1 MTLSFSAL
9 STFSTKPR
17 IGLAAGLLIAA
28 LLQVCSAGLDPY
40 STQVM
45 IFAAINVILAVSL
58 NLVMGETGQFS
69 LCHAAFMA
77 VGAYTSALI
86 TGKALPSILPH
97 FQWTGSSWA
106 SQISFLPVL
115 LCAGL
120 TAALAGLIVGG
131 PSLRL
136 RGDYLAMV
144 TLGFGEII
152 RVLLQNSDQTSSL
165 LALLKAPLWIIDS
178 VASIGG
184 SRGMSGILPATNL
197 FWAIGLAVVTLY
209 TMMALVRST
218 YGKGFHAVRD
228 DEIAAAA
235 MGIDTTRF
243 KITAFVIGAF
253 FAGIAGSL
261 YAHAVEFISP
271 EGFNFLRSFEII
283 VMVILGGMG
292 RPVGVAVAAILV
304 TLLNEW
310 LRDLSGYRMVVY
322 ALIII
327 LFMIL
332 RPGERL
338 ALWWRQLVSRLSS
351 LTGGS
356 AGTKPEIPS

>member
-1 MTLSFSAL
+1 M
-9 STFSTKPR
+9 
-17 IGLAAGLLIAA
+17 AGLLIAA
-28 LLQVCSAGLDPY
+28 LLQTFSAGLDPY
-40 STQVM
+40 TTQVM
-45 IFAAINVILAVSL
+45 VFAAINVILAVSL

-86 TGKALPSILPH
+86 TGKALPNMLPD
-97 FQWTGSSWA
+97 FQWTGASWA
-106 SQISFLPVL
+106 SQLSFLPVL
-115 LCAGL
+115 VIAGL
-120 TAALAGLIVGG
+120 VAALAGLIVGG

-152 RVLLQNSDQTSSL
+152 RVLLQNTN
-165 LALLKAPLWIIDS
+165 A
-178 VASIGG
+178 VGG
-184 SRGMSGILPATNL
+184 ARGMEGILPVTNL
-197 FWAIGLAVVTLY
+197 FWAVGGAVVTLY

-253 FAGIAGSL
+253 FAGIAGAL

-292 RPVGVAVAAILV
+292 RPIGVAVAAILI

-338 ALWWRQLVSRLSS
+338 AVCWRQFVKRLPF
-351 LTGGS
+351 LGRMTGGS
-356 AGTKPEIPS
+356 TSEIPS